1 MHSSYLIAI
10 RRTGEAVPLTSTL
23 GQLDPSIYEKVIY
36 AGSRRGDRDKLL
48 NSHHPDVLWSM
59 LPVPSSDRYFKLK

>member
-36 AGSRRGDRDKLL
+36 AGSRRSDQDKLL
-48 NSHHPDVLWSM
+48 SLYHPDVLRSM
-59 LPVPSSDRYFKLK
+59 VPIPSSDRYFRSK